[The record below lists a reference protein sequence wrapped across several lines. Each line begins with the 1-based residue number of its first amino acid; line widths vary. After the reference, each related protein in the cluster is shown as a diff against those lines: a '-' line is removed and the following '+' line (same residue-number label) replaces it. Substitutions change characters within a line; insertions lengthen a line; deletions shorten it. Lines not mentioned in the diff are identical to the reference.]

1 MEVRW
6 TRKAF
11 EQMNQIIQ
19 LHPARKD
26 EVADALQ
33 EVTARLQAHGMTV
46 GESRG
51 GNLRVY
57 VAGPLTAF
65 YVTDEEANTAEIIRV
80 RARFRA

>member
-11 EQMNQIIQ
+11 DQMSQIIQ

-26 EVADALQ
+26 ELAAALQ
-33 EVTARLQAHGMTV
+33 EVTARLRAHGMTA

-57 VAGPLTAF
+57 VAEPLTVF
-65 YVTDEEANTAEIIRV
+65 YATDEDANVAEVIRV